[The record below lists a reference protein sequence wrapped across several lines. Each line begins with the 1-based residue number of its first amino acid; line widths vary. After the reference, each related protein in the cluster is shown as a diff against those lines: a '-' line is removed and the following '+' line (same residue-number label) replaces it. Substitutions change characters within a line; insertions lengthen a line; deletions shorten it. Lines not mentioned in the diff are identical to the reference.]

1 MKPGRQLS
9 PMRLKTP
16 LSDYLV
22 DALEKY
28 RHANPGMS
36 IKEALEALEII
47 RHSITEA
54 WLAFEKD
61 PVPKW

>member
-1 MKPGRQLS
+1 
-9 PMRLKTP
+9 MRLKTP